1 MSASAVHCA
10 TDRNR
15 LLRCFGFVRGGGTR
29 RKTARRFRVLLVVAT
44 ACFHLW
50 LTAEIPAK
58 EVRRVLIF
66 NTYGPLSSPGVALM
80 DRAIVAGLE
89 QAPYQ
94 IELYSENLETT
105 LFPDEEIQRQFLE
118 WSTRKYR
125 DRKPDVIIAVGREP
139 LKLLV
144 ESHNKTFPGV
154 PIVFCGSTKEMLDQL
169 KLDSSFTGV
178 WGVAE
183 PEKTLIAALRLQP
196 STKHVVVV
204 GGVGA
209 YDRELES
216 IVKKAL
222 HSYESKLEFT
232 YLTDLEMP
240 TLRERLRH
248 LPNGSIVYHT
258 SLMQDAAG
266 TRFIDASQ
274 SVPLIASA
282 ANAPVF
288 VVDDVDLGRGTVGG
302 DLLSFDVEGRAA
314 AAMAVRVLNGETPAN
329 IPIVESPN
337 AYMFDWLAMQ
347 RWGLK
352 ESDLPPGSVVL
363 NRRPTLWESYRW
375 YILGG
380 ILLIVAETLLT
391 LGLLWQR
398 ARRRKVEEKLHA
410 SEKKLAGVVASAMDA
425 IIAIDEKQRVI
436 VFNPASEKMFG
447 CTAAE
452 AIGSDLDRFIPQ
464 GFHFGQSGVTN
475 RAMGAPGEP
484 LALRANGEE
493 FPIEASISQEEADGE
508 KMLTVIIRDITER
521 KMAEAAIVN
530 LSGQLIQ
537 AQEAERS
544 RIAREIH
551 DDYLQRLAVLSIELS
566 DLTKYLERDSEGS
579 HRLRELRDRVGELSS
594 DLHSL
599 SHRLH
604 SSTLD
609 NLGLIPALTS
619 LCMEFGDHHSID
631 VDFVEENVPP
641 DIPKE
646 VALCLFRITQEALQ
660 NIKKHSHSDSAVV
673 WAKGLEQKI
682 HLSISDRGAGFDQ
695 AGSIQSGIGIQ
706 SMEERVRLVGGQFAV
721 HSRPMEGTTID
732 VWVPIASDKF
742 ASHILQFAQQED
754 QMGKL

>member
-1 MSASAVHCA
+1 
-10 TDRNR
+10 
-15 LLRCFGFVRGGGTR
+15 
-29 RKTARRFRVLLVVAT
+29 
-44 ACFHLW
+44 
-50 LTAEIPAK
+50 
-58 EVRRVLIF
+58 
-66 NTYGPLSSPGVALM
+66 
-80 DRAIVAGLE
+80 
-89 QAPYQ
+89 
-94 IELYSENLETT
+94 
-105 LFPDEEIQRQFLE
+105 
-118 WSTRKYR
+118 
-125 DRKPDVIIAVGREP
+125 
-139 LKLLV
+139 
-144 ESHNKTFPGV
+144 
-154 PIVFCGSTKEMLDQL
+154 MLDQL

-178 WGVAE
+178 WGVAA
-183 PEKTLIAALRLQP
+183 PERTLIAALRLRP

-232 YLTDLEMP
+232 YLTDLDMP
-240 TLRERLRH
+240 TLRERLKH
-248 LPNGSIVYHT
+248 LPKDSIVYHT
-258 SLMQDAAG
+258 SLMEDAAG
-266 TRFIDASQ
+266 ARFIDASQ

-282 ANAPVF
+282 SNAPVF

-314 AAMAVRVLNGETPAN
+314 AAMAVRVLSGERPEN

-352 ESDLPPGSVVL
+352 ESDLPPGSIVL
-363 NRRPTLWESYRW
+363 NRQPTLWESYKW

-380 ILLIVAETLLT
+380 ILLLVAETLLT

-410 SEKKLAGVVASAMDA
+410 SEKRLAGVVASAMDA
-425 IIAIDEKQRVI
+425 IIAIDEKQRII

-447 CTAAE
+447 CAANE
-452 AIGSDLDRFIPQ
+452 AIGSGLDRFIPQ

-475 RAMGAPGEP
+475 RTMGSFGDP

-493 FPIEASISQEEADGE
+493 FPIEASISHEEANGE

-521 KMAEAAIVN
+521 KMAEAAIMN

-551 DDYLQRLAVLSIELS
+551 DDYLQRLAVLSI
-566 DLTKYLERDSEGS
+566 DMQDFAKYLERGSEGS
-579 HRLRELRDRVGELSS
+579 DRLHKLRDRVGELSS

-609 NLGLIPALTS
+609 HLGLVPALIS
-619 LCMEFGDHHSID
+619 LCAEFGDHHSID
-631 VDFVEENVPP
+631 VNLVEANVPCK
-641 DIPKE
+641 IPKE

-660 NIKKHSHSDSAVV
+660 NIKKHSHADSAEVRV
-673 WAKGLEQKI
+673 EGLEQKI
-682 HLSISDRGAGFDQ
+682 HLSISDRGTGFDQ
-695 AGSIQSGIGIQ
+695 GADSRRGGIGIQ

-732 VWVPIASDKF
+732 VWIPINS
-742 ASHILQFAQQED
+742 
-754 QMGKL
+754 

>member
-1 MSASAVHCA
+1 VSASAVQA

-29 RKTARRFRVLLVVAT
+29 RKTARRFRVLLVVAMT
-44 ACFHLW
+44 CFHPW

-118 WSTRKYR
+118 WSIRKYR

-551 DDYLQRLAVLSIELS
+551 DDFLQRLAVLSIELS

>member
-1 MSASAVHCA
+1 M
-10 TDRNR
+10 TRR
-15 LLRCFGFVRGGGTR
+15 LLIPL
-29 RKTARRFRVLLVVAT
+29 AVAT
-44 ACFHLW
+44 ACVLPW
-50 LTAEIPAK
+50 LTAEIPVK
-58 EVRRVLIF
+58 EVRRVLIL
-66 NTYGPLSSPGVALM
+66 NTYGPLSSPGVALI

-105 LFPDEEIQRQFLE
+105 LFPDEEIQSEFLE

-144 ESHNKTFPGV
+144 VAHKTKFPGV
-154 PIVFCGSTKEMLDQL
+154 PIVFCGSTKEMLDQM

-183 PEKTLIAALRLQP
+183 PEKTLIAALHLRP
-196 STKHVVVV
+196 STRHVVVV

-216 IVKKAL
+216 IVKKSL
-222 HSYESKLEFT
+222 HNYESKLEFT
-232 YLTDLEMP
+232 YLTDLNMP
-240 TLRERLRH
+240 MLLERLKH
-248 LPNGSIVYHT
+248 LPSDSIVYHT

-266 TRFIDASQ
+266 ARFIDASQ

-288 VVDDVDLGRGTVGG
+288 VVDDVDLGKGTVGG

-314 AAMAVRVLNGETPAN
+314 ASMAVRVLKGERPEN
-329 IPIVESPN
+329 IPIVESAD
-337 AYMFDWLAMQ
+337 AYMFDWLALR

-352 ESDLPPGSVVL
+352 ESDLPPGSIVL
-363 NRRPTLWESYRW
+363 NRQPTLWESYRW

-398 ARRRKVEEKLHA
+398 ARRRKAEEKLHA
-410 SEKKLAGVVASAMDA
+410 SEERLAGVVASAMDA
-425 IIAIDEKQRVI
+425 IIAIDEEQRVI

-447 CTAAE
+447 CAASE
-452 AIGSDLDRFIPQ
+452 AIGSGLDRFIPR
-464 GFHFGQSGVTN
+464 GFRIGQSGATN
-475 RAMGAPGEP
+475 RAIGGALGE
-484 LALRANGEE
+484 LWAHRANGEG
-493 FPIEASISQEEADGE
+493 FPIEASISQEEADG
-508 KMLTVIIRDITER
+508 KKLLTVIIRDITER
-521 KMAEAAIVN
+521 KMAEEAIVN

-551 DDYLQRLAVLSIELS
+551 DDYQQRLGMLSI
-566 DLTKYLERDSEGS
+566 DLEDFAKYVEQGSEGS
-579 HRLRELRDRVGELSS
+579 DRLHELWNRVGELSS
-594 DLHSL
+594 DLHSF

-609 NLGLIPALTS
+609 SLGLVAALS
-619 LCMEFGDHHSID
+619 YLCTEFKDYHSID
-631 VDFVEENVPP
+631 VNFVEENVPGN
-641 DIPKE
+641 IPGE
-646 VALCLFRITQEALQ
+646 AALCLFRVTQEALQ
-660 NIKKHSHSDSAVV
+660 NVKKHSHSDAAEVRV
-673 WAKGLEQKI
+673 EGLEQKI
-682 HLSISDRGAGFDQ
+682 HLAISDRGAGFDQ
-695 AGSIQSGIGIQ
+695 GAASRQSGIGIR
-706 SMEERVRLVGGQFAV
+706 SIEERVRLVGGQFAI

-732 VWVPIASDKF
+732 VWVPIGS
-742 ASHILQFAQQED
+742 
-754 QMGKL
+754 

>member
-1 MSASAVHCA
+1 MSFAFYGLRGRH
-10 TDRNR
+10 TGRNLYLNHLNFR
-15 LLRCFGFVRGGGTR
+15 RDAGAHGEGTR
-29 RKTARRFRVLLVVAT
+29 RFLILLAAVT
-44 ACFHLW
+44 ACL
-50 LTAEIPAK
+50 LPLSIAEVPVK
-58 EVRRVLIF
+58 QVRRVLIF

-144 ESHNKTFPGV
+144 EAHEKTFPGV

-183 PEKTLIAALRLQP
+183 PEKTLIAALRMQP
-196 STKHVVVV
+196 STRHVVVV

-209 YDRELES
+209 YDRELEA
-216 IVKKAL
+216 IVKTDL
-222 HSYESKLEFT
+222 HKYESNLDFT
-232 YLTDLEMP
+232 YLTDLDMP
-240 TLRERLRH
+240 TLLERLKH
-248 LPNGSIVYHT
+248 LPDDTIVYHT

-266 TRFIDASQ
+266 ARFIDASQ

-302 DLLSFDVEGRAA
+302 DLLSFDVEGHAA
-314 AAMAVRVLNGETPAN
+314 AAMAVRILNGEKPVN
-329 IPIVESPN
+329 IPIVES
-337 AYMFDWLAMQ
+337 ASVYMFDWRALR
-347 RWGLK
+347 RWGLE
-352 ESDLPPGSVVL
+352 ESDLPPGSIVL
-363 NRRPTLWESYRW
+363 NRQPTLWESYKW

-380 ILLIVAETLLT
+380 ILLMVAETLLT

-410 SEKKLAGVVASAMDA
+410 SEERLAGVVASAMDA
-425 IIAIDEKQRVI
+425 IIAIDEKQRVR

-447 CTAAE
+447 CTAND
-452 AIGSDLDRFIPQ
+452 AIGSGLNRFIPQ
-464 GFHFGQSGVTN
+464 RFRFGQPGVGNRTVGASGEF
-475 RAMGAPGEP
+475 RAV
-484 LALRANGEE
+484 RANGEE
-493 FPIEASISQEEADGE
+493 FPIEASISQEEASGE
-508 KMLTVIIRDITER
+508 GLLTVIIRDITER
-521 KMAEAAIVN
+521 KIAEAAIVN
-530 LSGQLIQ
+530 LSGQLIK
-537 AQEAERS
+537 AQEEERG

-551 DDYLQRLAVLSIELS
+551 DDYQQRLAMLSI
-566 DLTKYLERDSEGS
+566 DLEDLARYLEQDSEGS
-579 HRLRELRDRVGELSS
+579 DRLHKLWDRVGELGS

-609 NLGLIPALTS
+609 NLGLVSALRS
-619 LCMEFGDHHSID
+619 LCEEFRDYHSID
-631 VDFVEENVPP
+631 VNFVEENVPRN
-641 DIPKE
+641 IPGE

-660 NIKKHSHSDSAVV
+660 NVKKHSHADSAEVRV
-673 WAKGLEQKI
+673 E
-682 HLSISDRGAGFDQ
+682 GAGTEDPPFDL
-695 AGSIQSGIGIQ
+695 
-706 SMEERVRLVGGQFAV
+706 RPRNRL
-721 HSRPMEGTTID
+721 
-732 VWVPIASDKF
+732 
-742 ASHILQFAQQED
+742 
-754 QMGKL
+754 

>member
-1 MSASAVHCA
+1 VSASAVHCA

-15 LLRCFGFVRGGGTR
+15 LPRCFGFVRGGETR
-29 RKTARRFRVLLVVAT
+29 RKTARRFLVLLVVAT
-44 ACFHLW
+44 TCFHPW

-58 EVRRVLIF
+58 QVRRVLIF

-222 HSYESKLEFT
+222 HSYESKIEFT
-232 YLTDLEMP
+232 YLTDLDMS

-248 LPNGSIVYHT
+248 LPNDSIVYHT

-266 TRFIDASQ
+266 ARFIDASQ

-337 AYMFDWLAMQ
+337 AYMFDWLAME

-352 ESDLPPGSVVL
+352 ESDLPPGSLVL
-363 NRRPTLWESYRW
+363 NRQPTLWESYRW

-398 ARRRKVEEKLHA
+398 ARRRGVEEKLHA

-447 CTAAE
+447 CTANE
-452 AIGSDLDRFIPQ
+452 AIGSDLNRFIPQ

-475 RAMGAPGEP
+475 RAMGALGEP

-521 KMAEAAIVN
+521 KMAEAAIVH

-695 AGSIQSGIGIQ
+695 AGSRRSGIGIQ

-732 VWVPIASDKF
+732 VWVPISSD
-742 ASHILQFAQQED
+742 
-754 QMGKL
+754 

>member
-1 MSASAVHCA
+1 MSASAVRC
-10 TDRNR
+10 TTGRNWR
-15 LLRCFGFVRGGGTR
+15 PSYLGFVRGGGTR
-29 RKTARRFRVLLVVAT
+29 RKTARRFLVLLVVAT
-44 ACFHLW
+44 TCSHPW

-144 ESHNKTFPGV
+144 EAHKTKFPGV

-232 YLTDLEMP
+232 YLTDLDMP
-240 TLRERLRH
+240 TLRERLKR
-248 LPNGSIVYHT
+248 LPSDSIVYHT

-266 TRFIDASQ
+266 ARFIDASQ

-314 AAMAVRVLNGETPAN
+314 AAMAVRVLKGERPEN

-352 ESDLPPGSVVL
+352 ESDLPPGSIVL
-363 NRRPTLWESYRW
+363 NRQPTLWESYKW

-380 ILLIVAETLLT
+380 ILLLVAETLLT

-410 SEKKLAGVVASAMDA
+410 SEERLAGVVASAMDA
-425 IIAIDEKQRVI
+425 IIAIDEKQRII

-447 CTAAE
+447 CTANE
-452 AIGSDLDRFIPQ
+452 AIGSDLDRFIPR
-464 GFHFGQSGVTN
+464 GFHFGQSGVSN
-475 RAMGAPGEP
+475 RTMGALGEP

-493 FPIEASISQEEADGE
+493 FPIEASISQEEANG
-508 KMLTVIIRDITER
+508 KKLLTVIIRDITER
-521 KMAEAAIVN
+521 KMAEAAIMN

-566 DLTKYLERDSEGS
+566 DVTKYLERDSEGS
-579 HRLRELRDRVGELSS
+579 HRLHELWDRVGELSS

-609 NLGLIPALTS
+609 NLGLVPALIS
-619 LCMEFGDHHSID
+619 LCAEFGDHHSID
-631 VDFVEENVPP
+631 INFVEENVPR

-660 NIKKHSHSDSAVV
+660 NIKKHSHADSAEVRV
-673 WAKGLEQKI
+673 EGLEQKI
-682 HLSISDRGAGFDQ
+682 HLSISDRGTGFDQ
-695 AGSIQSGIGIQ
+695 GADSRRSGIGIQ

-732 VWVPIASDKF
+732 VWVPIS
-742 ASHILQFAQQED
+742 S
-754 QMGKL
+754 